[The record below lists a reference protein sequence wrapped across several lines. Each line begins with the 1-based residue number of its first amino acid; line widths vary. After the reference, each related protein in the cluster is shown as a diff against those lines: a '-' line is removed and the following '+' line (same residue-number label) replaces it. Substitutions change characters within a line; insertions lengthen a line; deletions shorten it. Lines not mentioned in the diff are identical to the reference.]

1 MIFYP
6 CDDSV
11 KGLSMYLRTVGR
23 FGDYDKSTSFNIT
36 PIIDIVFLLII
47 FFLVVC
53 QFIEAENF
61 PVDVPD
67 DCEFAASISK
77 PGARLTT
84 VTVMKTA
91 DGDSDFAVGSEKI
104 ATSNYTD
111 KIENIA
117 RLIDISL
124 KDLPSDRRVVTLR
137 IDKDISF
144 SQAQYALA
152 GIAAS
157 SATDIQLA
165 VLKDNHPNPQ

>member
-1 MIFYP
+1 MSLKAI
-6 CDDSV
+6 
-11 KGLSMYLRTVGR
+11 GR
-23 FGDYDKSTSFNIT
+23 FGGYDRLTSFNIT

-67 DCEFAASISK
+67 DCEFAASISES
-77 PGARLTT
+77 GIHLTT
-84 VTVMKTA
+84 VTVMKTD
-91 DGDSDFAVGSEKI
+91 DGGSDFAVGSEKV
-104 ATSNYTD
+104 ASSNYVD
-111 KIENIA
+111 RIENIA
-117 RLIDISL
+117 RLIDARL

-157 SATDIQLA
+157 SATGIQLA
-165 VLKDNHPNPQ
+165 VLKDNNANPQ

>member
-1 MIFYP
+1 MIFCL

-23 FGDYDKSTSFNIT
+23 FGDYDKSASFNIT

-67 DCEFAASISK
+67 DCEFAASIPE
-77 PGARLTT
+77 PGTLTT
-84 VTVMKTA
+84 VTVMKIA
-91 DGDSDFAVGSEKI
+91 DGGSDFAVGSEKI
-104 ATSNYTD
+104 TTSNYAD
-111 KIENIA
+111 RIENIA
-117 RLIDISL
+117 RLIDIRL

-137 IDKDISF
+137 IDKDICF

-157 SATDIQLA
+157 SATDIKLA
-165 VLKDNHPNPQ
+165 VLKDNRTNPQ